1 MAQVM
6 VNFRMDE
13 DVKKSMEQACREM
26 GLSMTT
32 AFTIFATK
40 VGKEKRIP
48 FEVTAAEPRRRSPAA
63 GEDQS
68 GREGEPPA
76 PARRLE
82 ELCGEI
88 RRSLTAIHTAIPASA
103 TGLTMERIRLLCGDR
118 LKDQAAE
125 AARAGRAL
133 FPGGSA
139 QPLRGRDPDLLA
151 QYLGGLSSI
160 GAQLREVER
169 TLVPAMR
176 ACSGGD
182 AGRFQPYE
190 ERLAEVSRQF
200 DQLAPVLSRFLSST
214 ARSGAEAVQARVRQA
229 AGAVETPYVRTALE
243 GLEALLLRYYDA
255 LEERARVRLEAD
267 YLQTLE
273 LTLGELGRA
282 EREAGGD
289 VGEKAALC
297 LRAISVLVQMV
308 SDGGRARQEW
318 DRRGLE
324 AEVEALERLAA
335 MRGDVAGDIT
345 PTG

>member
-182 AGRFQPYE
+182 AGRLQPN
-190 ERLAEVSRQF
+190 
-200 DQLAPVLSRFLSST
+200 
-214 ARSGAEAVQARVRQA
+214 
-229 AGAVETPYVRTALE
+229 
-243 GLEALLLRYYDA
+243 
-255 LEERARVRLEAD
+255 
-267 YLQTLE
+267 
-273 LTLGELGRA
+273 
-282 EREAGGD
+282 
-289 VGEKAALC
+289 
-297 LRAISVLVQMV
+297 
-308 SDGGRARQEW
+308 
-318 DRRGLE
+318 
-324 AEVEALERLAA
+324 
-335 MRGDVAGDIT
+335 
-345 PTG
+345 